1 MPGQQTE
8 ETLETSGQ
16 DDFDDIQT
24 LKNLLELRSFM
35 RKQKPSL
42 DEPFD

>member
-1 MPGQQTE
+1 MPGPQTE
-8 ETLETSGQ
+8 ETFEASGQ

-24 LKNLLELRSFM
+24 LKNLLELRSFV

-42 DEPFD
+42 DEPLD

>member
-1 MPGQQTE
+1 MPGPQTE
-8 ETLETSGQ
+8 ETFEASGQ

-35 RKQKPSL
+35 RRKQSL
-42 DEPFD
+42 EEPLD